1 MDGVVHF
8 FQSIP
13 YDQLVIQTMNG
24 IVTGMILALVAS
36 GLTLIFGI
44 MDVVNFAHGELFML
58 GAYIGVIVV
67 TATGSFWL
75 ALILAALVV
84 AILGA
89 AMQIVTL
96 RPLIG
101 RDPLTTI
108 LATFGISLILQNY
121 VLWQFGPV
129 SRKISEPIT
138 AHFNLFY
145 LEYPWYRLLI
155 AALSA
160 LIIGAFWLFLKYGKY
175 GIWIRAT
182 TQDRVMAQAMG
193 IPVPWVYTG
202 VFAIG
207 AGLAAASGVLFAPM
221 AGVSHTMGL
230 DWVLKAFIVVV
241 VGGMGNLGGSI
252 AAAIFISL
260 LESLCL
266 GLGEPLAGGD
276 RLIRRA
282 DPHASV
288 PSHRS
293 VCADTEM
300 TTAPLDKMRPL
311 SKAGLSHTA
320 IYWIGFCVVMALLI
334 VAPLVL
340 PEFWRRFLT
349 EVLIWGLLAMSSDLL
364 IGYTGMISFGHSAFF
379 GLGMYGAA
387 AALLLVSPPNLWL
400 AILFG
405 LIGAAIVAL
414 FVAYFSTRLRDI
426 YFAITT
432 LIFSQIFYVIIF
444 TWTAVTGG
452 ENGLIFTRPH
462 FSIPFIVDV
471 RFTSSIMHWFVL
483 AVVTASYLILRRVTQ
498 SPFGMVLQSIRENEA
513 RTRAIGYPVERYK
526 IVSVMLSGLF
536 AGLAGVLYA
545 IQNEFAAPD
554 FVYFITSGDTVIF
567 NVMGGIGTL
576 VGPIVGAGLF
586 QLLRELMSRIFGD
599 QFPYLVPLG
608 FIFIAMIIF
617 LPQGLLGFARRWLNR

>member
-1 MDGVVHF
+1 MDAAVQF

-89 AMQIVTL
+89 AMQIATL

-260 LESLCL
+260 LESY
-266 GLGEPLAGGD
+266 
-276 RLIRRA
+276 
-282 DPHASV
+282 ASIWV
-288 PSHRS
+288 NPSQA
-293 VCADTEM
+293 V
-300 TTAPLDKMRPL
+300 
-311 SKAGLSHTA
+311 
-320 IYWIGFCVVMALLI
+320 I
-334 VAPLVL
+334 VSFV
-340 PEFWRRFLT
+340 
-349 EVLIWGLLAMSSDLL
+349 VLILTLLFRP
-364 IGYTGMISFGHSAFF
+364 TG
-379 GLGMYGAA
+379 
-387 AALLLVSPPNLWL
+387 
-400 AILFG
+400 
-405 LIGAAIVAL
+405 L
-414 FVAYFSTRLRDI
+414 FVPT
-426 YFAITT
+426 
-432 LIFSQIFYVIIF
+432 
-444 TWTAVTGG
+444 
-452 ENGLIFTRPH
+452 P
-462 FSIPFIVDV
+462 
-471 RFTSSIMHWFVL
+471 
-483 AVVTASYLILRRVTQ
+483 
-498 SPFGMVLQSIRENEA
+498 
-513 RTRAIGYPVERYK
+513 K
-526 IVSVMLSGLF
+526 
-536 AGLAGVLYA
+536 
-545 IQNEFAAPD
+545 
-554 FVYFITSGDTVIF
+554 
-567 NVMGGIGTL
+567 
-576 VGPIVGAGLF
+576 
-586 QLLRELMSRIFGD
+586 
-599 QFPYLVPLG
+599 
-608 FIFIAMIIF
+608 
-617 LPQGLLGFARRWLNR
+617 